1 MSFHIDSGKYMP
13 NDIPFLFFGALRP
26 YARFILTCLS
36 FDLIQDIVE
45 AKEFLAKKGVDV
57 GSE

>member
-1 MSFHIDSGKYMP
+1 MKDKHMQ
-13 NDIPFLFFGALRP
+13 DIHFLFFGVKT
-26 YARFILTCLS
+26 ICLVYS
-36 FDLIQDIVE
+36 DLFELAMQDIVE

>member
-1 MSFHIDSGKYMP
+1 VGLHTDHERQTHARYSFS
-13 NDIPFLFFGALRP
+13 FFGVKT
-26 YARFILTCLS
+26 ICLVYS
-36 FDLIQDIVE
+36 DLFELAMQDIVE

>member
-1 MSFHIDSGKYMP
+1 MTKKSMP
-13 NDIPFLFFGALRP
+13 NDILFFGCLTIP
-26 YARFILTCLS
+26 RFILTCLR
-36 FDLIQDIVE
+36 LMYMQDIVE